1 MSDRSTADLIVIGGG
16 VVGAAI
22 AYGAARRGCPTIVLD
37 EGDVAFR
44 AARGNF
50 GLVWVQGKGATNPPY
65 ASWSRRSADLWPDFC
80 RRLEEDACDEL
91 QYVRGG
97 GLHLCVDAEEL
108 AQVAA
113 NMRRVGEAS
122 VLPYPYEVLDNA
134 ALRALEPA
142 IGGEVAGGV
151 YCPLDGHVSP
161 LALLRSLFK
170 ATTNAG
176 GRIVA
181 NAGVSSITHSAGGFR
196 VDSKAGRFAAKRIVL
211 AAGLGNARLAPMV
224 GLSAPVKP
232 IRGQVLVTERLKPF
246 LKMPSL
252 HVRQTGDGS
261 VQIGDSKED
270 VGYDEGTTL
279 DQIRRIATRAVRCFP
294 VLANVNMIRSW
305 GALRVMTPDGLPIYR
320 ESESCPGAFVTTC
333 HSGITLAAAH
343 AGEVADWI
351 AGFAPAPAG
360 VETFDDRRFDV
371 QAH

>member
-1 MSDRSTADLIVIGGG
+1 MSDRSTAELIVIGGG

-22 AYGAARRGCPTIVLD
+22 AYGATRRGCPTIVLD

-50 GLVWVQGKGATNPPY
+50 GLVWVQGKGATSPPY
-65 ASWSRRSADLWPDFC
+65 AAWSRRSSELWPDFC
-80 RRLEEDACDEL
+80 RRLEEKAADNL
-91 QYVRGG
+91 QYVRNG
-97 GLHLCVDAEEL
+97 GLHLCVDADEL

-113 NMRRVGEAS
+113 NMERVREAS
-122 VLPYPYEVLDNA
+122 ALPYPYEVLDNT

-142 IGGEVAGGV
+142 IGREVVGGI

-161 LALLRSLFK
+161 LALLRALFT

-181 NAGVSSITHSAGGFR
+181 NAGVTSITRSGGTFR
-196 VDSKAGRFAAKRIVL
+196 IESEAGRFTAKRIVL

-232 IRGQVLVTERLKPF
+232 IRGQVMVTERLRPF
-246 LKMPSL
+246 LGLPSL

-270 VGYDEGTTL
+270 VGFDEGTTL
-279 DQIRRIATRAVRCFP
+279 DQLRRIATRAVRCFP
-294 VLANVNMIRSW
+294 VLAGVNMIRSW

-320 ESESCPGAFVTTC
+320 ESASCPGAFVATC
-333 HSGITLAAAH
+333 HSGITLAAVH
-343 AGEVADWI
+343 AEEIADWI

-360 VETFDDRRFDV
+360 IETFDDRRFDV